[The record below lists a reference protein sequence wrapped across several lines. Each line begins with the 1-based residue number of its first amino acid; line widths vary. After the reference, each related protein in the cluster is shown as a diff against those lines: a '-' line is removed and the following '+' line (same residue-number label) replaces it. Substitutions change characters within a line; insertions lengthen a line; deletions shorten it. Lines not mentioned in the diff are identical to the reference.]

1 MVDTPAFA
9 IEFAKIAL
17 LTNVGRIN
25 TTMACEYRPRP
36 FLFPRFF
43 PPSLTASSLSR
54 DENCSAEL
62 PPGSLPAEDRWEPPR
77 RSSDQ
82 ELPEGGA
89 FAL

>member
-1 MVDTPAFA
+1 MVETPAFA

-25 TTMACEYRPRP
+25 TTMACEYRPRQTYSA
-36 FLFPRFF
+36 RRF

-54 DENCSAEL
+54 DENCSSEL
-62 PPGSLPAEDRWEPPR
+62 PPGSLLAEDRWEPSR

-89 FAL
+89 FAF